1 MSRRRKGSLA
11 RHTAAIAWTAPQVVA
26 HRLARMAL
34 AGPVLSARDRREFSR
49 MGAEKVTA
57 FYESWNAM
65 YAQGW
70 RIQQEMWSASLR
82 AMWLPW
88 QARTISPARQLLA
101 LQGATSR
108 ILEKGMVPV
117 RKRTVANARRL
128 RRTRRR
134 GLS

>member
-1 MSRRRKGSLA
+1 MSRRSSNSLA
-11 RHTAAIAWTAPQVVA
+11 RHSAAIAWTAPQVVA
-26 HRLARMAL
+26 HRLTRMAL

-65 YAQGW
+65 FAQGL
-70 RIQQEMWSASLR
+70 RIQQKVWSTSLR
-82 AMWLPW
+82 AMWFPW
-88 QARTISPARQLLA
+88 QARTFSPARQMLT
-101 LQGATSR
+101 LQSATSR

-128 RRTRRR
+128 GRTRRR
-134 GLS
+134 R

>member
-1 MSRRRKGSLA
+1 MSRRSNNSLA
-11 RHTAAIAWTAPQVVA
+11 QHSAAIAWTAPQVVA

-65 YAQGW
+65 FAQGL

-82 AMWLPW
+82 DMWFPW
-88 QARTISPARQLLA
+88 QARTFSPTRQMLA
-101 LQGATSR
+101 LQSATSR
-108 ILEKGMVPV
+108 ILEQGMLPV

-128 RRTRRR
+128 GRTRRR
-134 GLS
+134 R

>member
-1 MSRRRKGSLA
+1 MSRRSNNSLA
-11 RHTAAIAWTAPQVVA
+11 RHSAAIAWTAPQVVA

-49 MGAEKVTA
+49 MSAEKVTA

-65 YAQGW
+65 FAQGL

-82 AMWLPW
+82 DMWFPW
-88 QARTISPARQLLA
+88 QARTYSPARQMLA
-101 LQGATSR
+101 LQSATSR
-108 ILEKGMVPV
+108 ILEQGMLPV

-128 RRTRRR
+128 GRTRRPR
-134 GLS
+134 